1 MEVNYVYLSLGS
13 NLGDRINNLSS
24 SIRLIRQEVGEVT
37 DISKVYET
45 PPLGFNSKEQFLN
58 LALKVNT
65 TLNPFELLDT
75 LQKIEIKV
83 GRQKKSIGGN
93 YESRLIDIDILYY
106 NTLELKSENLEIPHP
121 RIKDRLFVLKPLM
134 DIDNTLKHINGQ
146 TIKQLIKQTKDKSS
160 LSISAFNADYF

>member
-24 SIRLIRQEVGEVT
+24 SINLIRQEIGEVT

-45 PPLGFNSKEQFLN
+45 PPLGFNSDEQFLN

-65 TLNPFELLDT
+65 TLSPFELLEI
-75 LQKIEIKV
+75 LQKIEITV
-83 GRQKKSIGGN
+83 GRQKKSIAGN
-93 YESRLIDIDILYY
+93 YESRLIDIDIIYY
-106 NTLELKSENLEIPHP
+106 NTLEVKSKNLEIPHP

-134 DIDNTLKHINGQ
+134 DIDSKLKHTDKQ
-146 TIKQLIKQTKDKSS
+146 SIKELITQTKDKSS
-160 LSISAFNADYF
+160 LSIFPFNSDSF